1 MKKNFNIYYMRDH
14 LKVVH
19 MKWIAKSYCYKAP
32 ISDLWWSLKFL
43 LVWYHWQRLYVI
55 SSNFF
60 SMNLN
65 FITLLLMLTKRRSI
79 NTNLWHTCESPSAT
93 CLYMLYEIHDGKAV
107 LSCCLH
113 LHTPQGIYSICQ
125 IKPILV
131 KCTNCFAY
139 IRYHGKF
146 AVITVSHRDS
156 DILIVITNMHFILN
170 FDNTKWNRKAHLHTR
185 RRKTHI

>member
-1 MKKNFNIYYMRDH
+1 VAWKYQSMYIFYLFFNYRKHVKMKKNFNIYYMRDH

-79 NTNLWHTCESPSAT
+79 NPNLWHTCESPSAT

-131 KCTNCFAY
+131 KRTNYFLH
-139 IRYHGKF
+139 IFG
-146 AVITVSHRDS
+146 ITVSLLKSRWVAV
-156 DILIVITNMHFILN
+156 ILTYSL
-170 FDNTKWNRKAHLHTR
+170 W
-185 RRKTHI
+185 